1 LKRPN
6 NSAEKVSRD
15 TALSYSRVN
24 GNKLPLIAINLAR
37 KYGFYQILVVILDV
51 IEKNRAKSQ
60 NFREKIWIIGNKCLS
75 LHHEMAQPSMG
86 RGEMLNRW
94 NRLLASCT
102 AGLERTF
109 SKRCQSVVFKLRNF
123 DSRNS
128 GDAIEAS
135 SWVVFYVPMSD
146 SHC

>member
-1 LKRPN
+1 M
-6 NSAEKVSRD
+6 
-15 TALSYSRVN
+15 
-24 GNKLPLIAINLAR
+24 
-37 KYGFYQILVVILDV
+37 V

-75 LHHEMAQPSMG
+75 LHHEMAQPSEG

-135 SWVVFYVPMSD
+135 SWVVFLCTHVRFPLLNTKRILFTGGIGVCANDRKGCSVYIYHSAWALFTLFIFF
-146 SHC
+146 

>member
-1 LKRPN
+1 
-6 NSAEKVSRD
+6 
-15 TALSYSRVN
+15 
-24 GNKLPLIAINLAR
+24 LPLIAINLAR

-75 LHHEMAQPSMG
+75 LHHEMAQPSEG

-102 AGLERTF
+102 AGLKGRFRNVASLWF
-109 SKRCQSVVFKLRNF
+109 SNF
-123 DSRNS
+123 
-128 GDAIEAS
+128 ATLILETA
-135 SWVVFYVPMSD
+135 VMQ
-146 SHC
+146 